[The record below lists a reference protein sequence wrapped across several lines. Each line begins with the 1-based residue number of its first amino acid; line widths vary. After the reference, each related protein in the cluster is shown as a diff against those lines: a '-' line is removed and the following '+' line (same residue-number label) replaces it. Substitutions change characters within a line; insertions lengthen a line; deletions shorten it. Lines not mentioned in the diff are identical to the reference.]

1 MNILALSTTST
12 SGSIAIYNKDHIS
25 YINHLDIKVTHSERL
40 LPQIDAGLK
49 NSKIDISDIGLVV
62 IANGPGSFTGVRIGL
77 ATAKGICMAHNIPL
91 LPINTLELLANN
103 IFPANRN
110 ILTLI
115 DARMAEVYAALYS
128 PDLEILIPETNAKP
142 TEIFKMIKEPVII
155 VGDGAKLFKK
165 EIIKSGI
172 DHIFC
177 LEHQNIPLAS
187 TLISIALK
195 CNIPKYDFESISELE
210 PYYLRKSQAEF
221 VRDEKIKQQQNET
234 NKKNNRGKNE

>member
-1 MNILALSTTST
+1 MNILALSTTSS
-12 SGSIAIYNKDHIS
+12 SGSIAIYKEDHIS
-25 YINHLDIKVTHSERL
+25 YINHLDIKITHSERL

-49 NSKIDISDIGLVV
+49 NSKIGISDIDLVT

-103 IFPANRN
+103 IAFSTRN
-110 ILTLI
+110 ILAFI

-128 PDLEILIPETNAKP
+128 PELEIILQETNTKP
-142 TEIFKMIKEPVII
+142 AEFLKLIKEPVII
-155 VGDGAKLFKK
+155 VGDGAKEFKN
-165 EIIKSGI
+165 EILESGI
-172 DHIFC
+172 DHTFC

-195 CNIPKYDFESISELE
+195 SKIPDYDFESISVLE
-210 PYYLRKSQAEF
+210 PYYLRKSQAEL
-221 VRDEKIKQQQNET
+221 VRDEKIKNQE
-234 NKKNNRGKNE
+234 KRENN

>member
-1 MNILALSTTST
+1 MNILALSTTSS
-12 SGSIAIYNKDHIS
+12 SGSIAIYKEDQIS
-25 YINHLDIKVTHSERL
+25 YINHLDIKITHSERL

-49 NSKIDISDIGLVV
+49 NSKIEISDIDLVT

-103 IFPANRN
+103 VAFSNRN
-110 ILTLI
+110 ILAII
-115 DARMAEVYAALYS
+115 DARMSEAYAALYS
-128 PDLEILIPETNAKP
+128 PELEIILQETNTKP
-142 TEIFKMIKEPVII
+142 TDFLKLIKEPVII
-155 VGDGAKLFKK
+155 VGDGAKEFKN
-165 EIIKSGI
+165 EILESGI

-195 CNIPKYDFESISELE
+195 SKIPDYDFESISELE
-210 PYYLRKSQAEF
+210 PYYLRKSQAEL
-221 VRDEKIKQQQNET
+221 VRDEKIKNQE
-234 NKKNNRGKNE
+234 NKQK